1 MELLTPGIGLIF
13 WQTVIFLTL
22 FGILATFVWRP
33 VSDAL
38 KKREGFISDSLEAAK
53 LAKREMEDLKDDNA
67 ELFKEARIER
77 DGMLKEAASI
87 ANQIK
92 DDARAETSKISE
104 KMIADA
110 KAAIETEKKKA
121 LSDVKR
127 EVAKLSLEIA
137 EKVLRKN
144 LESDKAQKELV
155 QEFVKGLKVN

>member
-1 MELLTPGIGLIF
+1 MELLTPGVGLIF

-22 FGILATFVWRP
+22 FGILAAFVWRP
-33 VSDAL
+33 ISDAL

-53 LAKREMEDLKDDNA
+53 LAKQEMEDVKEDNA
-67 ELFKEARIER
+67 ELLKEARIER
-77 DGMLKEAASI
+77 DAMFKEATTI

-92 DDARAETSKISE
+92 EDARAETSKISE

-110 KAAIETEKKKA
+110 KAAIETEKKNA
-121 LSDVKR
+121 LREVKN

-137 EKVLRKN
+137 EKVIRKN